1 MNTLF
6 LVLFMLCI
14 YTFYSIGYDKN
25 RVFKDENGKVIPHL
39 TTEKQEQD
47 MVAKHIREG
56 DKVLELG
63 ARYGTV
69 SAVILDN
76 VKDEHDCV
84 IVEPDGKVTDALK
97 SNLKGCNYGDARVF
111 VGTIGS
117 KKQKIKGDYNYA
129 TYTVECN
136 DDTCDIDNLTYD
148 DLQKRYNIEFNTIV
162 ADCEGCLPEVID
174 HISTTSPSLHSL
186 QKIIVETDYPDR
198 VDYKK
203 LSDKLQTCGFN
214 KTEGDFV
221 QVWERA

>member
-1 MNTLF
+1 MNAIF
-6 LVLFMLCI
+6 LVLLILCI
-14 YTFYSIGYDKN
+14 YIFYSTEYDKN
-25 RVFKDENGKVIPHL
+25 RIFKDENGQVIPHL

-47 MVAKHIREG
+47 MVTKYIREG

-69 SAVILDN
+69 SAIILDN

-84 IVEPDGKVTDALK
+84 IVEPDAKVTDALK
-97 SNLKGCNYGDARVF
+97 SNLKGCNYDDAHVF

-117 KKQKIKGDYNYA
+117 KKQKIKGNYNYG
-129 TYTVECN
+129 TYTVECD

-148 DLQKRYNIEFNTIV
+148 DLQKRYDIEFNTIV
-162 ADCEGCLPEVID
+162 ADCEGCLPDVID
-174 HISTTSPSLHSL
+174 HISTTSPSLQPL

-221 QVWERA
+221 QVWERV